1 MNVAILHCDK
11 CLIVLTFIR
20 AEECNQ
26 ADVRTLSDRGM
37 VFHAAR
43 LPSNSTG
50 PFSVQTNIYSQCR
63 PV

>member
-1 MNVAILHCDK
+1 MNVAILHCDE
-11 CLIVLTFIR
+11 CLFLLTFIR

-37 VFHAAR
+37 VLHAAR
-43 LPSNSTG
+43 RPSNSTD
-50 PFSVQTNIYSQCR
+50 PFYIQTNIYSQCR